1 METDFAQTKSSKFP
15 TRPQKHPLSA
25 WDLRWLPK
33 PKTPTQNLKNRQS
46 ALPRVVL
53 LNTHFARTH
62 AWLYLYFGLVLW
74 GNFENFDFFILKT
87 SKNDQISAP
96 DTNFWTPCTLR
107 IQSLQNLTRRHRY
120 PTYSVVWTRE
130 RHERVGDGSVGAQ
143 FGGFVQLLWKEVHNE
158 NSVDVGGSNDQ

>member
-25 WDLRWLPK
+25 WDLRWLPE

-62 AWLYLYFGLVLW
+62 AWLYLYFGGGRSRAV
-74 GNFENFDFFILKT
+74 DP
-87 SKNDQISAP
+87 S
-96 DTNFWTPCTLR
+96 R
-107 IQSLQNLTRRHRY
+107 QNQNYDH
-120 PTYSVVWTRE
+120 
-130 RHERVGDGSVGAQ
+130 
-143 FGGFVQLLWKEVHNE
+143 
-158 NSVDVGGSNDQ
+158 